1 MDAIYMNESFVM
13 FDSYMERASLQLKV
27 ELEEYVESTLTSS
40 SVFVEGAKEFATKMK
55 DAIRE
60 IIRRIKT
67 FIEDTKN
74 NYAKYKADKKL
85 EEKIERVAIMLGKH
99 EKFKQLQV
107 KYKDKTPKAV
117 FIKNQKKAFK
127 DLFKKRGT
135 TKDEI
140 KNFFTKYKDQL
151 SIIDKAKCAGVMITV
166 GSICT
171 KGFLSGLI
179 DSIGQALED
188 SSSSIKDLD
197 NVIDDY
203 NRSKIFKESKEE
215 ISKDDVKD
223 DLEQLEL
230 LNLYA
235 RYAAEMDS
243 DLVKVSK
250 EMMNEMESIVDEA
263 LKVVME
269 SIEAEID
276 ND

>member
-1 MDAIYMNESFVM
+1 MNESFTLY
-13 FDSYMERASLQLKV
+13 DSYMERASLQLKV

-67 FIEDTKN
+67 FIEDTKK

-85 EEKIERVAIMLGKH
+85 EEKIERVATMLGKH

-127 DLFKKRGT
+127 DLFRKKGT

-151 SIIDKAKCAGVMITV
+151 STIDKAKCAGVMITV
-166 GSICT
+166 GSICA
-171 KGFLSGLI
+171 KGVMFAIING
-179 DSIGQALED
+179 IGNSLDE
-188 SSSSIKDLD
+188 SSSSVNDLD
-197 NVIDDY
+197 NILDDY
-203 NRSKIFKESKEE
+203 NRSKIFKESTEE
-215 ISKDDVKD
+215 VSKDDVKD
-223 DLEQLEL
+223 DLERLEL

-250 EMMNEMESIVDEA
+250 EMMDEIESVVDEA

-269 SIEAEID
+269 SIEAEMDID
-276 ND
+276 